1 MVNLKSISLISRE
14 RVYALYAHVYNLF
27 HGLKVASFRKHGS
40 SDTVKHLD
48 RCLVSA
54 HARTEYIRLLLIS
67 VGKERDGS
75 MAPRVASATIYDE
88 REREIERERE
98 GKGEKFHGTRREIR

>member
-40 SDTVKHLD
+40 LDTVKHLD

-88 REREIERERE
+88 RERDRERKR
-98 GKGEKFHGTRREIR
+98 GKGREIPRNSEGD

>member
-14 RVYALYAHVYNLF
+14 RVYAYVYNLF
-27 HGLKVASFRKHGS
+27 HDLKVASFRKHGS
-40 SDTVKHLD
+40 LDTVKHLD

>member
-27 HGLKVASFRKHGS
+27 HDLKVASFRKHGS
-40 SDTVKHLD
+40 LDTVKHLD

-75 MAPRVASATIYDE
+75 IAPRVASATIYDE
-88 REREIERERE
+88 RERDRERKR
-98 GKGEKFHGTRREIR
+98 GKGREIPRNSEGD